1 MNVKSPLYGALIS
14 LCLWSGAVQASE
26 SLFQNIQQADS
37 KAVETLIGQDASL
50 LEVRDSRGNTP
61 LLAAAQMNN
70 VPLVKLLLAKGAD
83 PSAMNYKH
91 RDILNAAV
99 SVGNPEIARL
109 ALQAGADPT
118 QVTSVYEGSALIY
131 ATHQAELEIMEL
143 LIAAG
148 APLDRVNN
156 LGWTALLEAVILG
169 DGGEDYV
176 SAVRLL
182 LAAGAD
188 RNISDKKGKTPLDH
202 ARDKGYQALIT
213 VLENSTDE

>member
-1 MNVKSPLYGALIS
+1 MNVKSPLCGALIS
-14 LCLWSGAVQASE
+14 LCLWSGVVQASDA
-26 SLFQNIQQADS
+26 LFRNIEQADS
-37 KAVETLIGQDASL
+37 SAVTALLEQDAAL

-61 LLAAAQMNN
+61 LLAAAQMNS
-70 VPLVKLLLAKGAD
+70 VPLVKLLLASGAA

-91 RDILNAAV
+91 RDILNTAV
-99 SVGNPEIARL
+99 SVSNPEIARL

-131 ATHQAELEIMEL
+131 ATHQAELEIMQL

-188 RNISDKKGKTPLDH
+188 RNIADKKGKTPLDH
-202 ARDKGYQALIT
+202 ARDKGYQTLIT
-213 VLENSTDE
+213 VLQTPVKE